1 MRAVVSGIFKK
12 DVKYNRKQGPKDPKK
27 LSKIT

>member
-12 DVKYNRKQGPKDPKK
+12 DVRYNRKQGPQGPQK
-27 LSKIT
+27 LSKIP